1 MIDTGA
7 MRRLGG
13 ALVVVLLACTACT
26 SSPDDR
32 PASAPTTAPTT
43 AEASDDAAM
52 TFASVGID
60 WPEAGDRIAPPDPPS
75 APAGFDDALL
85 GRMADSLTAW
95 AQVSTLD
102 ERTRYSATPIDDVA
116 AALPGP
122 AAAALRAQAE
132 DAVSPRLEAANVL
145 ADDVSVIGS
154 PRVTTAWEMSTKID
168 DAGEQYVLLQLQT
181 RAAYEVRVGDDGPTR
196 VVGVL
201 RVHGLSA
208 YPGTTDDF
216 GVSGG
221 WQEFG
226 AVDCALALDD
236 DLVPDDDLTASEDD
250 LRTFVRVGDG
260 ARLQMP
266 SLGDEQQVDAEYLQ
280 RCRDSRT

>member
-1 MIDTGA
+1 

-13 ALVVVLLACTACT
+13 VLVAVLLVCTACT
-26 SSPDDR
+26 SSADDGTVAE
-32 PASAPTTAPTT
+32 PTASSSAPDPST
-43 AEASDDAAM
+43 SFAA
-52 TFASVGID
+52 VGVD
-60 WPEAGDRIAPPDPPS
+60 WPETGAKLAPGAPPP

-85 GRMADSLTAW
+85 GRMADTLIDW
-95 AQVSTLD
+95 AQVSALD
-102 ERTRYSATPIDDVA
+102 EDVRHSADPAAAVAAVLPDPVA
-116 AALPGP
+116 AAL
-122 AAAALRAQAE
+122 AAQTE
-132 DAVSPRLEAANVL
+132 GTVSPRLAAANVFG
-145 ADDVSVIGS
+145 DDITVVGA
-154 PRVTTAWEMSTKID
+154 PRVTTAWKTSTQSD
-168 DAGEQYVLLQLQT
+168 DAGREYVLLELQT
-181 RAAYEVRVGDDGPTR
+181 RAAYEVRVGPGGPVR

-236 DLVPDDDLTASEDD
+236 DLTPDGDLQASADE
-250 LRTFVRVGDG
+250 LATFVQVGAG
-260 ARLQMP
+260 PTVEMP
-266 SLGDEQQVDAEYLQ
+266 SLGDEQKVDAEYLQ